1 MTSPNFP
8 LLSALVRVCEYS
20 YRKGVADAA
29 SYGDAGYIL
38 EIADRDD
45 AYTTLRFLT
54 DEGGRNL
61 SQEFYQDI
69 ICTYCGRLDAGVLRR
84 FMATVMGQNSM
95 KRSMVTL
102 IEAQYRQGLRD
113 GCSVDKDRG
122 VVFFDKVEKGITH
135 ARLNRKTLTQAV
147 YIDEL
152 KAMCGQIH
160 NSRQMAGRASSM
172 QELRRMMAG
181 ALLRY
186 KETMEDAE
194 H

>member
-1 MTSPNFP
+1 MAAGNNFT

-69 ICTYCGRLDAGVLRR
+69 ICTYCGRLDAGVLRK
-84 FMATVMGQNSM
+84 FIATVTGQNSM
-95 KRSMVTL
+95 KRSMATL

-113 GCSVDKDRG
+113 GCSVDKARG
-122 VVFFDKVEKGITH
+122 MEFFDRVEKGISH
-135 ARLNRKTLTQAV
+135 NRMDRKSLTQAV

-152 KAMCGQIH
+152 KAMCWQIH
-160 NSRQMAGRASSM
+160 NARQMAGKASGI

-186 KETMEDAE
+186 KEEKEND
-194 H
+194 